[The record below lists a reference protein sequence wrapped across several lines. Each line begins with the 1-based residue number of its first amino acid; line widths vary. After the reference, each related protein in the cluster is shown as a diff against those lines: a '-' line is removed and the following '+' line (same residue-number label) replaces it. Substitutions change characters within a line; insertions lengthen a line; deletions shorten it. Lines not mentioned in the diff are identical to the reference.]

1 MGIEL
6 ISRQLGTTGL
16 WVTNLC
22 IGTAALGSMP
32 NVYAYEVDKERALET
47 LRRVFASAI
56 TFVDT
61 APSYG
66 AGRSER
72 LIGEVLQAQGGLPG
86 GFLLSTKVDPDISG
100 DYSGAQIRR
109 SVEESCER
117 LHMKHLPL
125 VFLHDPEKIT
135 FEESMRPDGAVPALI
150 DLRDRGIIGHLGVA
164 GGPVD
169 LMRRYLET
177 KHFEVLIT
185 HNRYTLLDRSAS
197 ALIEECHEL
206 GVAVVNGAPFGGG
219 MLARGPAVEPRYC
232 YRPAPEAVRKKA
244 EEIEAVCR
252 GYGVPL
258 AAAALQFSMREPRIV
273 STIVGATRPERVK
286 QALALAALETPED
299 LWKELDPLAVPEAYL
314 LH

>member
-1 MGIEL
+1 
-6 ISRQLGTTGL
+6 
-16 WVTNLC
+16 
-22 IGTAALGSMP
+22 
-32 NVYAYEVDKERALET
+32 
-47 LRRVFASAI
+47 
-56 TFVDT
+56 
-61 APSYG
+61 
-66 AGRSER
+66 
-72 LIGEVLQAQGGLPG
+72 
-86 GFLLSTKVDPDISG
+86 VDPDISG